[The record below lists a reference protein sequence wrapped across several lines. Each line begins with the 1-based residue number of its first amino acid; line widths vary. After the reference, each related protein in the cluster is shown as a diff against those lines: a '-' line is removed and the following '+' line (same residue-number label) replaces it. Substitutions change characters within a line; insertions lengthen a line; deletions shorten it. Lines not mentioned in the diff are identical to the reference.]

1 MKQLARVTR
10 FEIPA
15 EKPERAV
22 EFYRKVFDWK
32 IEKWQG
38 PIQYFLINTE
48 NETDETG
55 INGAIHESTN
65 FKTTVNIV
73 SVFSIDQTLEK
84 VVQSGGKII
93 IPKSAVPG
101 GGYIAYALD
110 TEGNAI
116 GIFENSTP
124 PNALLK

>member
-1 MKQLARVTR
+1 VERIPKVIR

-22 EFYRKVFDWK
+22 EFYKKAFDWK

-38 PIQYFLINTE
+38 PVQYFLIDTGNSE
-48 NETDETG
+48 AG
-55 INGAIHESTN
+55 INGAIHENTN

-73 SVFSIDQTLEK
+73 SVPSIDEALKRVIEA
-84 VVQSGGKII
+84 GGKVIMT
-93 IPKSAVPG
+93 KGAVPG

-110 TEGNAI
+110 TEGNAF
-116 GIFENSTP
+116 GIFENSNP
-124 PNALLK
+124 PNSLLK

>member
-1 MKQLARVTR
+1 MSRVTR

-38 PIQYFLINTE
+38 PIPYFLINTGSDGE
-48 NETDETG
+48 PG
-55 INGAIHESTN
+55 INGAIHENTN
-65 FKTTVNIV
+65 FQTTVNIV
-73 SVFSIDQTLEK
+73 SVPSIDEALKRIAEAGGK
-84 VVQSGGKII
+84 VV

-110 TEGNAI
+110 TEANSF
-116 GIFENSTP
+116 GIFENSHP

>member
-1 MKQLARVTR
+1 MSRVTR

-38 PIQYFLINTE
+38 PIPYFLVNTGSDGE
-48 NETDETG
+48 PG
-55 INGAIHESTN
+55 INGAIHENTN

-73 SVFSIDQTLEK
+73 SVPAIDEALKRIVEAGGK
-84 VVQSGGKII
+84 VV

-110 TEGNAI
+110 TEGNAF
-116 GIFENSTP
+116 GMFENSSP

>member
-1 MKQLARVTR
+1 MSRVTR

-38 PIQYFLINTE
+38 PIPYFLVNTGSDGE
-48 NETDETG
+48 PG
-55 INGAIHESTN
+55 INGAIHENTN

-73 SVFSIDQTLEK
+73 SVPAIDEALKRIVEAGGK
-84 VVQSGGKII
+84 VV

-110 TEGNAI
+110 TEDNAF
-116 GIFENSTP
+116 GIFENSQP